1 MPSRCFITVNGLYK
15 KTTFWTLDARTVRS
29 NGRWRRRARAGPA
42 PVDDGGETP
51 EESNGGLAFWGTG
64 AYGRGGRG
72 SNWNGKILM
81 EERAAI
87 RKGERD

>member
-1 MPSRCFITVNGLYK
+1 M
-15 KTTFWTLDARTVRS
+15 
-29 NGRWRRRARAGPA
+29 
-42 PVDDGGETP
+42 DDGGETP